1 MTVTRVV
8 PHGGIP
14 HAATWVPHGASRG
27 TVIVLVGRGEHPG
40 VYARLGR
47 RLAFDGYTVVVPDA
61 AASDTDVATEL
72 TAREGARILLG
83 SDAGAVRAWALALA
97 GPAPDALVLAG
108 LPLGSTAA
116 PTDRDAELAARTAC
130 PIHGALLT
138 DDPDF
143 RWGALGADVPAA
155 PDVLPEVPVLL
166 LHGEA
171 DPVAPVDP
179 VRALAGAR
187 AELAVVR
194 DGMHDVLNDQF
205 HRIVSARLVQFLE
218 GVVKGAGFAKPPVD
232 IPAAE
237 PARARRAAPLHI
249 SARLDYAMRAMAEL
263 VTADGDGLV
272 RSEAVA
278 HAQDIPLN
286 SLVNIMIQLR
296 RAGLVTSRRGR
307 EGGYQIAR
315 PASQITVADVVRA
328 TEGAIANV
336 RPAGPAGA
344 LWTGLGLTVHR
355 YLEDRSV
362 LELSTTTGERS

>member
-1 MTVTRVV
+1 VTVTRAV
-8 PHGGIP
+8 PHNVLD
-14 HAATWVPHGASRG
+14 AATWVPHSASRG

-61 AASDTDVATEL
+61 AASDAYVATEL
-72 TAREGARILLG
+72 TARKGARILLG
-83 SDAGAVRAWALALA
+83 SDIGAVRAWSLALA
-97 GPAPDALVLAG
+97 APAPDALVLAG
-108 LPLGSTAA
+108 LPLAAAAAA
-116 PTDRDAELAARTAC
+116 PTDRDAELAVRTAC
-130 PIHGALLT
+130 PIHRSLLM

-143 RWGALGADVPAA
+143 RWGALGSDVPPT
-155 PDVLPEVPVLL
+155 PDALPEVPVLL

-171 DPVAPVDP
+171 DPLAPVEP
-179 VRALAGAR
+179 VRALVGAQ

-194 DGMHDVLNDQF
+194 DGVHDVLNDQF

-218 GVVKGAGFAKPPVD
+218 GVVKGAGFAEPPVE

-263 VTADGDGLV
+263 VIADSDRLV
-272 RSEAVA
+272 RSEALA

-296 RAGLVTSRRGR
+296 RAGVVTSRRGR
-307 EGGYQIAR
+307 EGGYQLAR

-336 RPAGPAGA
+336 RPDGPAGA
-344 LWTGLGLTVHR
+344 LWTRLEQVVRR

-362 LELSTTTGERS
+362 LELATTPEKRS